1 MKSDEKQVGYHFD
14 LIRINSSQF
23 VNVLKRNLPISD
35 LKKECRSFRILEA
48 FPQAA
53 KYGFRSRLEIVAPTQ
68 SFFITLLKYE
78 SELNCHYK
86 HLTKVYKISYLEVA
100 RDTYYETASEADE
113 AANSLREN
121 LRKKWSTRTMECD
134 VLFEDKYRERNKR
147 GKGYFGRY
155 TRYYGGD
162 KNFNFTVYQR
172 ISKINGKP
180 CAHEEWRFIGASQI
194 KMKSKIS
201 SIADLINFDFQAFCR
216 QQDSKYLAHESINIE
231 KLGKWLCGWTRRRKF
246 TADEKRKIIMQAGHF
261 LRHRKIK
268 TPADLVN
275 YFSKRKAE
283 FRSKKGRK
291 TKREMAYLKLNPS
304 RFLERA

>member
-1 MKSDEKQVGYHFD
+1 MENKEKQVGYHFD

-23 VNVLKRNLPISD
+23 VNVLRKKLPIID
-35 LKKECRSFRILEA
+35 LRKECRSFQILDA
-48 FPQAA
+48 YPQASR
-53 KYGFRSRLEIVAPTQ
+53 YGLRSRLEIVAPTQ
-68 SFFITLLKYE
+68 RFLITLLKYE

-86 HLTKVYKISYLEVA
+86 NFTKLYKISRLEIA
-100 RDTYYETASEADE
+100 RDTFYNTASEADDV
-113 AANSLREN
+113 ANSLREN

-134 VLFEDKYRERNKR
+134 VLFEDKYREKDKR

-155 TRYYGGD
+155 TRYYGGN

-172 ISKINGKP
+172 ISKIKKKP
-180 CAHEEWRFIGASQI
+180 CVHEEWRFVGASQI
-194 KMKSKIS
+194 KMKTKIS
-201 SIADLINFDFQAFCR
+201 SIADLINFDIQAFCR
-216 QQDSKYLAHESINIE
+216 QQDLKYLTHESINIE

-246 TADEKRKIIMQAGHF
+246 TAEEKKEIIMQAGHF
-261 LRHRKIK
+261 CRHRKIK
-268 TPADLVN
+268 APADLVN

-304 RFLERA
+304 RFLVRG